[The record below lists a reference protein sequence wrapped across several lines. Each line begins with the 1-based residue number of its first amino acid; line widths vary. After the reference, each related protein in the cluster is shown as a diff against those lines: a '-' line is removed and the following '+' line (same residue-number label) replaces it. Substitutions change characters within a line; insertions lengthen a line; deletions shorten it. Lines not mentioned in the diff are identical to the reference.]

1 MKKELTDRQKE
12 ILDFIQG
19 YIELNGYAPSYRDIA
34 KHFNMAS
41 TFGVKRHIDALEK
54 KGYLTSGDNQSRALS
69 IVYDISSEYT
79 KDTSNDNVFTIPI
92 VGRVAAGFPI
102 LAEENIEG
110 SLVVD
115 QTMVNKNTES
125 FGLKV
130 RGDSM
135 MNAGILEGDVI
146 IVSKQSDAR
155 NGEIIVAMVGDEATV
170 KRYERDGDT
179 ISLIPENDNYPTIT
193 LNKNEEFSI
202 IGKVVGVYRRYN

>member
-1 MKKELTDRQKE
+1 MKKELTERQKE

-19 YIELNGYAPSYRDIA
+19 YIELNGYAPSYREIA

-69 IVYDISSEYT
+69 IVYDITSEYT

-115 QTMVNKNTES
+115 QTMVNKNAES

-146 IVSKQSDAR
+146 IVNKQTDAR

-170 KRYERDGDT
+170 KRYERDGDE
-179 ISLIPENDNYPTIT
+179 ISLIPENENYPIIT
-193 LNKNEEFSI
+193 LNNNEDFSI